1 MSPIGPFYCT
11 FRWDLNS
18 FAYSEPQPSP
28 ETLLRYAGADEIESV
43 AKVWYEGLKDEP
55 GSPWAD
61 YLTRWTPVSA
71 AKWFLDSQK
80 RLGARFLVAEK
91 EKMVVGMNGMIIE
104 KRSGIG
110 RFFTG
115 VVARSAE
122 RERGIGAM
130 LLYYSLHDIKAEGL
144 RTAEVETRDGI
155 TAAQD
160 LYPKYCG
167 KKHSV
172 QRPDTSPRE
181 LTCES
186 W

>member
-1 MSPIGPFYCT
+1 MRLVVSFRAILLYFQVGSEQLRILGAPEPRSP
-11 FRWDLNS
+11 
-18 FAYSEPQPSP
+18 P
-28 ETLLRYAGADEIESV
+28 ETLLRYADAGEIGSV
-43 AKVWYEGLKDEP
+43 AQVWYEGLRDEP

-61 YLTRWTPVSA
+61 YLAKWTPVA
-71 AKWFLDSQK
+71 AKKWFLDSQK

-155 TAAQD
+155 TAAKY
-160 LYPKYCG
+160 LYPKYGG
-167 KKHSV
+167 KKHTV
-172 QRPDTSPRE
+172 QG
-181 LTCES
+181 
-186 W
+186 